1 MEERDT
7 ARFERCDCVVIRQIE
22 DDKHREIAVQVLD
35 HTRRTD
41 EQELFL
47 QSAGYSPVGQV
58 ASGLDGDP
66 GSNE

>member
-1 MEERDT
+1 M
-7 ARFERCDCVVIRQIE
+7 IRQIE
-22 DDKHREIAVQVLD
+22 DDKHREITVQVLD
-35 HTRRTD
+35 HTRRTN

-58 ASGLDGDP
+58 VSELDGDP

>member
-1 MEERDT
+1 M
-7 ARFERCDCVVIRQIE
+7 VIRQIE